1 MYEVRCLNVT
11 FHKNS
16 VMTGEDMKQRTK
28 NFAFETAQFIMQL
41 EYSVVNKAYSSQLI
55 RCSSSVGANY

>member
-1 MYEVRCLNVT
+1 MDKRECVMYEVRCLNVT

-28 NFAFETAQFIMQL
+28 NFAI
-41 EYSVVNKAYSSQLI
+41 
-55 RCSSSVGANY
+55 